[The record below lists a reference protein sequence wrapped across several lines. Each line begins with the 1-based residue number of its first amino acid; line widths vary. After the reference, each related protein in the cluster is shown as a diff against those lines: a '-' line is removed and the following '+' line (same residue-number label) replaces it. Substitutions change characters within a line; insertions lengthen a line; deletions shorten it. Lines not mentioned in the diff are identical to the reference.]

1 MRRLSYKK
9 KHIHHASPTIV
20 RDANYINPLRGCED
34 EFDKGRNISFFG
46 WARCGK
52 TDLDSW
58 DTCNAKAGA
67 WAKATADNTK
77 VDLAKGQAS
86 GNKLFQLSAN
96 NNDTNDDFWNKY
108 R

>member
-52 TDLDSW
+52 TDLDS
-58 DTCNAKAGA
+58 
-67 WAKATADNTK
+67 
-77 VDLAKGQAS
+77 
-86 GNKLFQLSAN
+86 
-96 NNDTNDDFWNKY
+96 
-108 R
+108 